1 MDNER
6 WQSFKEAACRLTMK
20 VSVLS
25 QHSSDA
31 LDGSC
36 SQGSAQRP
44 SMPPLVVLA
53 LALWGACAG
62 SYTLGFHCAREF
74 LVPFIAVA
82 CVVFALAVFALVRG
96 VPPTLVVLALGLA
109 IGCALG
115 FSATL
120 TYETK
125 AGQAIASPVQEWC
138 FTAAEDARQGDF
150 NATVRAVAIS
160 QSSGEEHT
168 VNVTLTKGESGIFY
182 GDSFSATCAL
192 SQPREASAERFYL
205 QGIDAVSS
213 PEAIERLDNL
223 RSVGG
228 VLANVRKSVIALFD
242 GQGDVGALCQAL
254 VCGYREQLRESDLYA
269 ACKTVGVAH
278 LVAVSGAH
286 LSITCGMIASVLQAV
301 RTPRRFSL
309 AIQLAVLSIYL
320 VLTGMPISAL
330 RAAAMAV
337 IGMTSFLARRRRAT
351 LSALGACI
359 VVIIAISP
367 QSSVSISFFL
377 SAMSTLG
384 IIALMPLISSWLSA
398 APIVRRIAEPLALTL
413 AAMVATT
420 PFSAALFSQLPLV
433 SPVANLVV
441 APLFTLAL
449 TVSLVSSV
457 ASLAAPVVAPLALP
471 FANGSAF
478 LLAQAITIFTE
489 IPFAC
494 VPVSLSV
501 SWGLAL
507 SIAGPLLLWL
517 LWPQL
522 TGATIF
528 AMGSAACAC
537 AIAFVVVVPLLRPSE
552 IVMLDVAQ
560 GDAFLLRS
568 KGSAILIDTGN
579 NDALLKEALA
589 RQGVFHLDAVVI
601 SHADDDHCGSLQALD
616 GVVAI
621 DNVLVAH
628 DAVTCE
634 CESCESLVKSASS
647 VVGATNVEPL
657 AVGDTIACGDFS
669 LKVIWPHGFSD
680 EGGNADSLCLLA
692 SLATSGG
699 TWTALFCGDAES
711 DQLKEMIDEG
721 ALGDIDIYK
730 VGHHG
735 SKAALT
741 ESVVET
747 IRPEISLVSVGKGN
761 RYGHPAA
768 QTLSLLDNVGSH
780 VFRTDEMGDVS
791 CEFSNDGI
799 RVTALG

>member
-1 MDNER
+1 
-6 WQSFKEAACRLTMK
+6 MK

-25 QHSSDA
+25 QHSSDT

-74 LVPFIAVA
+74 LVPVIAIA

-96 VPPTLVVLALGLA
+96 APPTLVVVAFGLT

-120 TYETK
+120 AYETK
-125 AGQAIASPVQEWC
+125 ADQAIASPVQEWC

-150 NATVRAVAIS
+150 NATVRAVARF

-168 VNVTLTKGESGIFY
+168 VNVTLPKGEDGIFY

-213 PEAIERLDNL
+213 PGPIERLDNSC
-223 RSVGG
+223 SVGG
-228 VLANVRKSVIALFD
+228 VLASVRKAAIALFD

-254 VCGYREQLRESDLYA
+254 VCGYREQLRETDLYA

-286 LSITCGMIASVLQAV
+286 LSITCGMIASVLQVV
-301 RTPRRFSL
+301 RTPRKFSL
-309 AIQLAVLSIYL
+309 VIQLAVLSIYL

-337 IGMTSFLARRRRAT
+337 VGMTSFLARRRRAT

-398 APIVRRIAEPLALTL
+398 VPIVRRIAEPLALTL

-471 FANGSAF
+471 FANGTAF
-478 LLAQAITIFTE
+478 LLAQAITIFAE

-507 SIAGPLLLWL
+507 SIAGPLLLWI

-522 TGATIF
+522 TGETIF

-552 IVMLDVAQ
+552 IVMFDVAQ
-560 GDAFLLRS
+560 GDAFLVRS

-579 NDALLKEALA
+579 HDALLKEALA

-621 DNVLVAH
+621 DSVLVAH
-628 DAVTCE
+628 DAVTCD
-634 CESCESLVKSASS
+634 CESCESLIKSASS
-647 VVGATNVEPL
+647 VVGSANIEPL
-657 AVGDTIACGDFS
+657 AVGNTIACGDFS

-747 IRPEISLVSVGKGN
+747 IHPEISLVSVGSGN

-768 QTLSLLDNVGSH
+768 KTLSLLDNVGSH

-791 CEFSNDGI
+791 CEFTNDGI

>member
-6 WQSFKEAACRLTMK
+6 WGCFKEAAHCLAMK
-20 VSVLS
+20 VSVLG

-36 SQGSAQRP
+36 SQGSVQRP
-44 SMPPLVVLA
+44 SMPPLVVLSF
-53 LALWGACAG
+53 ALWGACAG

-74 LVPFIAVA
+74 LVPFIVVA

-96 VPPTLVVLALGLA
+96 APPTLTVLVLGLV

-120 TYETK
+120 SYEAK
-125 AGQAIASPVQEWC
+125 ANQTIASPVQKWV
-138 FTAAEDARQGDF
+138 FTAEEDARQGDF
-150 NATVRAVAIS
+150 GATVRAVAHS
-160 QSSGEEHT
+160 VSSGEEHA
-168 VNVTLTKGESGIFY
+168 VSVTLPKGESGIFY

-223 RSVGG
+223 RSVGD

-254 VCGYREQLRESDLYA
+254 VCGYREQLRETDLYA

-286 LSITCGMIASVLQAV
+286 LSITCGMIASVLQVV
-301 RTPRRFSL
+301 RTPRKFSL
-309 AIQLAVLSIYL
+309 AIQLAVLSVYL

-337 IGMTSFLARRRRAT
+337 VGMTSFLARRRRAT

-398 APIVRRIAEPLALTL
+398 VPLVRRIAEPLALTL

-449 TVSLVSSV
+449 TVSLVGSV

-471 FANGSAF
+471 FANGAAF
-478 LLAQAITIFTE
+478 LLAQAITIFAE

-507 SIAGPLLLWL
+507 SIAGPLLLWI

-522 TGATIF
+522 TGETIF

-537 AIAFVVVVPLLRPSE
+537 AIIFVVIVPLFRPSE

-579 NDALLKEALA
+579 HDALLKEALA
-589 RQGVFHLDAVVI
+589 RQGIFHLDAVII

-621 DNVLVAH
+621 DSVLVAQ
-628 DAVTCE
+628 DAVTCD
-634 CESCESLVKSASS
+634 CESCEGLIKSASS
-647 VVGATNVEPL
+647 VVGSDNVMPL
-657 AVGDTIACGDFS
+657 VVGDTVTCGEFS
-669 LKVIWPHGFSD
+669 LKVIWPHKFND

-692 SLATSGG
+692 SLATGGG

-741 ESVVET
+741 ESVVNI
-747 IRPEISLVSVGKGN
+747 IRPEVSLVSVGEGN

-799 RVTALG
+799 RVTTLG

>member
-1 MDNER
+1 
-6 WQSFKEAACRLTMK
+6 MK
-20 VSVLS
+20 VSVLG
-25 QHSSDA
+25 QHSSDT
-31 LDGSC
+31 LDESC
-36 SQGSAQRP
+36 PQGSAKRP
-44 SMPPLVVLA
+44 SMSPLTILA

-62 SYTLGFHCAREF
+62 SYTLGFRCAREF
-74 LVPFIAVA
+74 LVPAIVVA
-82 CVVFALAVFALVRG
+82 CVFFALAIFAFMRGAPSTLAVLV
-96 VPPTLVVLALGLA
+96 LGLV

-120 TYETK
+120 SYEAK
-125 AGQAIASPVQEWC
+125 ANQAIASPVQKWV
-138 FTAAEDARQGDF
+138 FTAEEDARQGDF
-150 NATVRAVAIS
+150 GATVRAVAYS
-160 QSSGEEHT
+160 VSSGEEHA
-168 VNVTLTKGESGIFY
+168 VSVTLPKGESGIFY

-223 RSVGG
+223 RSVGD

-254 VCGYREQLRESDLYA
+254 VCGYREQLRETDLYA

-286 LSITCGMIASVLQAV
+286 LSITCGMIASVLHVV

-309 AIQLAVLSIYL
+309 TIQLAVLSIYL

-337 IGMTSFLARRRRAT
+337 VGMTSFLARRRRAT

-384 IIALMPLISSWLSA
+384 IIVLMPLISSWLSA
-398 APIVRRIAEPLALTL
+398 VPLVRRIAEPLALTL
-413 AAMVATT
+413 AAMVPTT

-441 APLFTLAL
+441 APLFTLSL
-449 TVSLVSSV
+449 TVSLVSTV
-457 ASLAAPVVAPLALP
+457 VSLAAPVVAPLALP
-471 FANGSAF
+471 FANGTAF
-478 LLAQAITIFTE
+478 LLAQAIRIFAE

-501 SWGLAL
+501 PWGLAL

-528 AMGSAACAC
+528 AMGSAVCAC
-537 AIAFVVVVPLLRPSE
+537 ALAFVVVVPLLSPSE

-579 NDALLKEALA
+579 HDALLKEALA

-621 DNVLVAH
+621 DSVLVAH
-628 DAVTCE
+628 DAVTCD
-634 CESCESLVKSASS
+634 CESCESLIKSASS
-647 VVGATNVEPL
+647 VVGSANIEPL
-657 AVGDTIACGDFS
+657 TVGDTIACGDFS

-711 DQLKEMIDEG
+711 EQLKEMIDEG
-721 ALGDIDIYK
+721 TLGDIDIYK

-747 IRPEISLVSVGKGN
+747 IHPEISLVSVGSGN

-768 QTLSLLDNVGSH
+768 KTLSLLDNVGSH

-791 CEFSNDGI
+791 CEFTNDGI

>member
-1 MDNER
+1 
-6 WQSFKEAACRLTMK
+6 MK
-20 VSVLS
+20 VSVLG

-44 SMPPLVVLA
+44 SMPPLVVLS

-96 VPPTLVVLALGLA
+96 TPPTLAVLALGLA

-120 TYETK
+120 SYETK
-125 AGQAIASPVQEWC
+125 ADQAIASSVQKWL
-138 FTAAEDARQGDF
+138 FTAEEDAKQGDF
-150 NATVRAVAIS
+150 GATVHAVAHS
-160 QSSGEEHT
+160 ESNGEEHA
-168 VNVTLTKGESGIFY
+168 VSVTLPKGESGIFY

-205 QGIDAVSS
+205 RGIDAVSS
-213 PEAIERLDNL
+213 PGPIERLDDSH
-223 RSVGG
+223 SVGG
-228 VLANVRKSVIALFD
+228 ILANVRKSAIALFD
-242 GQGDVGALCQAL
+242 GQEDAGSLCQAL

-286 LSITCGMIASVLQAV
+286 LSITCGMIASVLQVV

-337 IGMTSFLARRRRAT
+337 FGMTSFLARRRRAT

-398 APIVRRIAEPLALTL
+398 VPIVRRIAEPLALTL

-449 TVSLVSSV
+449 TVSLVGSV

-471 FANGSAF
+471 FANGAAF
-478 LLAQAITIFTE
+478 LLAQAITIFAE

-494 VPVSLSV
+494 VPISLSV

-507 SIAGPLLLWL
+507 SIAGPLLLWI
-517 LWPQL
+517 LWPQF
-522 TGATIF
+522 TGETIF

-537 AIAFVVVVPLLRPSE
+537 AIVFVVIVPLFRPSE

-560 GDAFLLRS
+560 GDAFLVRS
-568 KGSAILIDTGN
+568 KGSAVLIDTGN
-579 NDALLKEALA
+579 HDTLLKEALA
-589 RQGVFHLDAVVI
+589 RQGIFHLDAVLI
-601 SHADDDHCGSLQALD
+601 THADDDHCGSLQALD

-621 DNVLVAH
+621 DSVLVAR
-628 DAVTCE
+628 DAVTCD
-634 CESCESLVKSASS
+634 CESCERLIASASS
-647 VVGATNVEPL
+647 VVGNSNVEPL
-657 AVGDTIACGDFS
+657 AVGDTVTCGEFS
-669 LKVIWPHGFSD
+669 LNVIWPHKFND

-721 ALGDIDIYK
+721 TLGDIDIYK

-741 ESVVET
+741 ESVVDT
-747 IRPEISLVSVGKGN
+747 IRPEISLVSVGESN

>member
-1 MDNER
+1 
-6 WQSFKEAACRLTMK
+6 MK

-25 QHSSDA
+25 QHSSDT
-31 LDGSC
+31 LDVSC
-36 SQGSAQRP
+36 PQGSAKRP
-44 SMPPLVVLA
+44 SMSPLTILA

-62 SYTLGFHCAREF
+62 SYTLGFRCAREF
-74 LVPFIAVA
+74 LVPVIVVA
-82 CVVFALAVFALVRG
+82 CVFFALAIFAFMRSA
-96 VPPTLVVLALGLA
+96 PPTLVVLSLGLA

-115 FSATL
+115 FSASL

-150 NATVRAVAIS
+150 NATVRAVARS

-168 VNVTLTKGESGIFY
+168 VNVTLPKGESGIFY

-223 RSVGG
+223 RSVGN

-254 VCGYREQLRESDLYA
+254 VCGYREQLRETDLYA

-286 LSITCGMIASVLQAV
+286 LSITCGMIASVLQVV

-337 IGMTSFLARRRRAT
+337 VGMTSFLARRRRAT

-384 IIALMPLISSWLSA
+384 IIVLMPLISSWLSA
-398 APIVRRIAEPLALTL
+398 VPLVRRIAEPLALTL

-449 TVSLVSSV
+449 TVSLVSSI
-457 ASLAAPVVAPLALP
+457 ASLTAPVVAPLALSL
-471 FANGSAF
+471 ANGSSF
-478 LLAQAITIFTE
+478 LLAQAITGFAQ

-517 LWPQL
+517 LWPQH

-537 AIAFVVVVPLLRPSE
+537 AIAFVVVVPLLSPSE

-560 GDAFLLRS
+560 GDAFLVRS
-568 KGSAILIDTGN
+568 KGSAVLIDTGN
-579 NDALLKEALA
+579 HDTLLKEALA
-589 RQGVFHLDAVVI
+589 RQGTFHLDAVLI
-601 SHADDDHCGSLQALD
+601 THADDDHCGSLQALD

-621 DNVLVAH
+621 DSVLVAH
-628 DAVTCE
+628 DAVTCD
-634 CESCESLVKSASS
+634 CESCESLIKSASS
-647 VVGATNVEPL
+647 VVGSANIEPL
-657 AVGDTIACGDFS
+657 TVGDTIACGDFS

-711 DQLKEMIDEG
+711 EQLKEMIDEG
-721 ALGDIDIYK
+721 TLGDIDIYK

-747 IRPEISLVSVGKGN
+747 IHPEISLVSVGSGN

-768 QTLSLLDNVGSH
+768 KTLSLLDNVGSH

-791 CEFSNDGI
+791 CEFTNDGI
-799 RVTALG
+799 RVIALG

>member
-1 MDNER
+1 
-6 WQSFKEAACRLTMK
+6 MK
-20 VSVLS
+20 VSVLG

-36 SQGSAQRP
+36 SQGSVQRP
-44 SMPPLVVLA
+44 SMPPLVVLSF
-53 LALWGACAG
+53 ALWGACAG
-62 SYTLGFHCAREF
+62 IYTLGFHCAREF
-74 LVPFIAVA
+74 LVPFIVVA

-96 VPPTLVVLALGLA
+96 APPTLTVLALGLA

-120 TYETK
+120 SYETK
-125 AGQAIASPVQEWC
+125 ADQAIASSVQKWL
-138 FTAAEDARQGDF
+138 FTAEEDAKQGDF
-150 NATVRAVAIS
+150 GATVRAVAHS
-160 QSSGEEHT
+160 ESSGEEHA
-168 VNVTLTKGESGIFY
+168 VSVTLPKGESGIFY

-213 PEAIERLDNL
+213 PGPIERLDNSC
-223 RSVGG
+223 SVGG
-228 VLANVRKSVIALFD
+228 VPASVRKSAIALFD

-254 VCGYREQLRESDLYA
+254 VCGYREQLRETDMYA

-286 LSITCGMIASVLQAV
+286 LSITCGMIASVLQVV

-337 IGMTSFLARRRRAT
+337 VGMTSFFARRRRAT

-359 VVIIAISP
+359 VVIVAISP

-398 APIVRRIAEPLALTL
+398 VPIVRRIAEPLALTL
-413 AAMVATT
+413 ASMVATT

-433 SPVANLVV
+433 SPVANLAV

-449 TVSLVSSV
+449 TVSLVGSV

-471 FANGSAF
+471 FANGAAF
-478 LLAQAITIFTE
+478 LLAQAITIFAE

-494 VPVSLSV
+494 VPISLSV

-507 SIAGPLLLWL
+507 SIAGPLLLWI

-522 TGATIF
+522 TGETIF

-537 AIAFVVVVPLLRPSE
+537 AIVFVVIVPLFRPSE

-560 GDAFLLRS
+560 GDAFLVRS
-568 KGSAILIDTGN
+568 KGSAVLIDTGN
-579 NDALLKEALA
+579 HDTLLKESLA
-589 RQGVFHLDAVVI
+589 RQGIFHLDAVLI
-601 SHADDDHCGSLQALD
+601 THADDDHCGSLQALD

-621 DNVLVAH
+621 DSVLVAR
-628 DAVTCE
+628 DAVTCD
-634 CESCESLVKSASS
+634 CESCERLIASASS
-647 VVGATNVEPL
+647 VVGNSNVEPL
-657 AVGDTIACGDFS
+657 AVGDTVTCGEFS
-669 LKVIWPHGFSD
+669 LNVIWPHKFND

-721 ALGDIDIYK
+721 TLGDIDIYK

-741 ESVVET
+741 ESIVEA
-747 IRPEISLVSVGKGN
+747 IRPEISLVSVGSGN

-768 QTLSLLDNVGSH
+768 KTLSLLENVGSH

>member
-1 MDNER
+1 
-6 WQSFKEAACRLTMK
+6 MK
-20 VSVLS
+20 VSVLG
-25 QHSSDA
+25 QHSSDT
-31 LDGSC
+31 LDESC
-36 SQGSAQRP
+36 PQGSAKRP
-44 SMPPLVVLA
+44 SMSPLTILA

-62 SYTLGFHCAREF
+62 SYTLGFRCAREF
-74 LVPFIAVA
+74 LVPVIVVA
-82 CVVFALAVFALVRG
+82 CVFFALAIFAFMRGAPSALAVLV
-96 VPPTLVVLALGLA
+96 LGLF

-120 TYETK
+120 SYEAK
-125 AGQAIASPVQEWC
+125 ANQAIASPVQKWV
-138 FTAAEDARQGDF
+138 FTAEEDARQGDF
-150 NATVRAVAIS
+150 GATVRAVAYS
-160 QSSGEEHT
+160 VSSGEEHA
-168 VNVTLTKGESGIFY
+168 VSVTLPKGESGIFY

-192 SQPREASAERFYL
+192 SQPRETSAERFYL

-223 RSVGG
+223 RSVGD
-228 VLANVRKSVIALFD
+228 VLANVRKSAIALFD
-242 GQGDVGALCQAL
+242 GREDAGALCQAL
-254 VCGYREQLRESDLYA
+254 VCGYREQLRDGGLYA
-269 ACKTVGVAH
+269 ECKTVGVAH

-286 LSITCGMIASVLQAV
+286 LSITCGMIASALQIV
-301 RTPRRFSL
+301 RTPRRLSL

-337 IGMTSFLARRRRAT
+337 VGMSSFLARRRRAT

-398 APIVRRIAEPLALTL
+398 VPFVRRIAEPLALTL

-449 TVSLVSSV
+449 SVSLVASI
-457 ASLAAPVVAPLALP
+457 ASLAAPVVAPLALSL
-471 FANGSAF
+471 ASGSSF
-478 LLAQAITIFTE
+478 LLAQAITVFAQ

-501 SWGLAL
+501 PWGLAL

-522 TGATIF
+522 TGETIF

-537 AIAFVVVVPLLRPSE
+537 AIVFVVIVPLFRPSE

-560 GDAFLLRS
+560 GDAFLVRS
-568 KGSAILIDTGN
+568 KGSAVLVDTGN
-579 NDALLKEALA
+579 HDTLLKEALG
-589 RQGVFHLDAVVI
+589 RQGIFHLDAVII
-601 SHADDDHCGSLQALD
+601 SHADDDHCGSLQVLD

-621 DNVLVAH
+621 DSVLVAK
-628 DAVTCE
+628 DAVTCD
-634 CESCESLVKSASS
+634 CESCEGLIKSASS
-647 VVGATNVEPL
+647 VVGSDNVMPL
-657 AVGDTIACGDFS
+657 VVGDTVTCGEFS
-669 LKVIWPHGFSD
+669 LKVIWPHKFND

-721 ALGDIDIYK
+721 TLGDIDIYK

-741 ESVVET
+741 ESVVDT
-747 IRPEISLVSVGKGN
+747 IRPEISLVSVGEGN

>member
-1 MDNER
+1 
-6 WQSFKEAACRLTMK
+6 MK
-20 VSVLS
+20 VSVLG
-25 QHSSDA
+25 QHSSDT
-31 LDGSC
+31 LDESC
-36 SQGSAQRP
+36 PQGSAKRP
-44 SMPPLVVLA
+44 SMSPLTILA

-62 SYTLGFHCAREF
+62 SYTLGFQCAREF
-74 LVPFIAVA
+74 LVPAIVVA
-82 CVVFALAVFALVRG
+82 CVFFALAIFAFMRGAPSTLAVLV
-96 VPPTLVVLALGLA
+96 LGLV

-120 TYETK
+120 SYEAK
-125 AGQAIASPVQEWC
+125 ANQAIASPVQKWV
-138 FTAAEDARQGDF
+138 FTAEEDARQGDF
-150 NATVRAVAIS
+150 GATVRAVAYS
-160 QSSGEEHT
+160 VSSGEEHA
-168 VNVTLTKGESGIFY
+168 VSVTLPKGESGIFY

-223 RSVGG
+223 RSVGD

-242 GQGDVGALCQAL
+242 GRGDVGALCQAL
-254 VCGYREQLRESDLYA
+254 VCGYREQLRETDLYA

-286 LSITCGMIASVLQAV
+286 LSITCGMIASVLHVV

-337 IGMTSFLARRRRAT
+337 VGMTSFLARRRRAT

-384 IIALMPLISSWLSA
+384 IIVLMPLISSWLSA
-398 APIVRRIAEPLALTL
+398 VPLVRRIAEPLALTL
-413 AAMVATT
+413 AAMVPTT

-441 APLFTLAL
+441 APLFTLSL
-449 TVSLVSSV
+449 TVSLVSTV
-457 ASLAAPVVAPLALP
+457 VSLAAPVVAPLALP
-471 FANGSAF
+471 FANGTAF
-478 LLAQAITIFTE
+478 LLAQAITIFAE

-501 SWGLAL
+501 SWGLAF
-507 SIAGPLLLWL
+507 SIAGPLLLWI
-517 LWPQL
+517 LWPQF
-522 TGATIF
+522 TGETIF

-579 NDALLKEALA
+579 HDVLLKEALA

-621 DNVLVAH
+621 DSVLVAR
-628 DAVTCE
+628 DAVTCQ

-647 VVGATNVEPL
+647 VVGSTNVEPL
-657 AVGDTIACGDFS
+657 AVGDMIACGDFS

-692 SLATSGG
+692 SLATNGG
-699 TWTALFCGDAES
+699 TWTALFCGDAEC

>member
-1 MDNER
+1 
-6 WQSFKEAACRLTMK
+6 MK
-20 VSVLS
+20 VSVLG
-25 QHSSDA
+25 QHSSDT
-31 LDGSC
+31 LDESC
-36 SQGSAQRP
+36 PQGSAKRP
-44 SMPPLVVLA
+44 SMSPLTILA

-62 SYTLGFHCAREF
+62 SYTLGFRCAREF
-74 LVPFIAVA
+74 LVPAIVVA
-82 CVVFALAVFALVRG
+82 CVFFALAIFAFMRGAPSTLAVLV
-96 VPPTLVVLALGLA
+96 LGLV

-120 TYETK
+120 SYEAK
-125 AGQAIASPVQEWC
+125 ANQAIASPVQKWV
-138 FTAAEDARQGDF
+138 FTAEEDARQGDF
-150 NATVRAVAIS
+150 GATVRAVAYS
-160 QSSGEEHT
+160 VSSGEEHA
-168 VNVTLTKGESGIFY
+168 VSVTLPKGESGIFY

-223 RSVGG
+223 RSVGD

-254 VCGYREQLRESDLYA
+254 VCGYREQLRETDLYA

-286 LSITCGMIASVLQAV
+286 LSITCGMIASVLHVV

-309 AIQLAVLSIYL
+309 TIQLAVLSIYL

-337 IGMTSFLARRRRAT
+337 VGMTSFLARRRRAT

-384 IIALMPLISSWLSA
+384 IIVLMPLISSWLSA
-398 APIVRRIAEPLALTL
+398 VPLVRRIAEPLALTL
-413 AAMVATT
+413 AAMVPTT

-441 APLFTLAL
+441 APLFTLSL
-449 TVSLVSSV
+449 TVSLVSTV
-457 ASLAAPVVAPLALP
+457 VSLAAPVVAPLALP
-471 FANGSAF
+471 FANGTAF
-478 LLAQAITIFTE
+478 LLAQAITIFAE

-501 SWGLAL
+501 SWGLAF
-507 SIAGPLLLWL
+507 SIAGPLLLWI

-528 AMGSAACAC
+528 AMGSAVCAC
-537 AIAFVVVVPLLRPSE
+537 ALAFVVVVPLLSPSE

-579 NDALLKEALA
+579 HDALLKEALA

-621 DNVLVAH
+621 DSVLVAH
-628 DAVTCE
+628 DAVTCD
-634 CESCESLVKSASS
+634 CESCESLIKSASS
-647 VVGATNVEPL
+647 VVGSANVKPL
-657 AVGDTIACGDFS
+657 AVGDTVTCGEFS
-669 LKVIWPHGFSD
+669 LKVIWPHKFND

-711 DQLKEMIDEG
+711 EQLKEMIDEG
-721 ALGDIDIYK
+721 TLGDIDIYK

-741 ESVVET
+741 ESVVDA
-747 IRPEISLVSVGKGN
+747 IRPEISLVSVGESN

>member
-1 MDNER
+1 M
-6 WQSFKEAACRLTMK
+6 SPLTI
-20 VSVLS
+20 
-25 QHSSDA
+25 
-31 LDGSC
+31 
-36 SQGSAQRP
+36 
-44 SMPPLVVLA
+44 LA

-62 SYTLGFHCAREF
+62 SYTLGFRCAREF
-74 LVPFIAVA
+74 LVPVIVVA
-82 CVVFALAVFALVRG
+82 CVFFALAMFAFMRGALSTLAVLV
-96 VPPTLVVLALGLA
+96 LGFV

-120 TYETK
+120 SYETK

-150 NATVRAVAIS
+150 NATVRAVARS

-168 VNVTLTKGESGIFY
+168 VNVTLPKGEGGIFY

-192 SQPREASAERFYL
+192 SQPREASVERFYL

-223 RSVGG
+223 RSVGD

-286 LSITCGMIASVLQAV
+286 LSITCGMIASVLQVV

-337 IGMTSFLARRRRAT
+337 VGMTSFLARRRRAT

-384 IIALMPLISSWLSA
+384 IIALMPLISSWLSGV
-398 APIVRRIAEPLALTL
+398 PIVRRIAEPLALTL

-449 TVSLVSSV
+449 TVSLMGSV
-457 ASLAAPVVAPLALP
+457 ASLAAPVVAPLALS
-471 FANGSAF
+471 FAKGAAF
-478 LLAQAITIFTE
+478 LLAQAITVFAQV
-489 IPFAC
+489 PFAC
-494 VPVSLSV
+494 VPVSLSAP
-501 SWGLAL
+501 WGLAL

-560 GDAFLLRS
+560 GDAFLVRS

-579 NDALLKEALA
+579 HDTLLKEALA
-589 RQGVFHLDAVVI
+589 RQGIFHLDAVLI
-601 SHADDDHCGSLQALD
+601 THADDDHCGSLQALD

-621 DNVLVAH
+621 DSVLVAR
-628 DAVTCE
+628 DAVTCD
-634 CESCESLVKSASS
+634 CESCESLIKSASS
-647 VVGATNVEPL
+647 VVGVSNVGPL
-657 AVGDTIACGDFS
+657 AVGDAIACGDFS

-692 SLATSGG
+692 SLATSGS

-711 DQLKEMIDEG
+711 DQLTEMIDEG

-741 ESVVET
+741 ESVVEA
-747 IRPEISLVSVGKGN
+747 IRPEISLISVGKGN

>member
-1 MDNER
+1 
-6 WQSFKEAACRLTMK
+6 MK
-20 VSVLS
+20 VSVLG
-25 QHSSDA
+25 QHSRDT
-31 LDGSC
+31 LDESC
-36 SQGSAQRP
+36 PQGSAKRP
-44 SMPPLVVLA
+44 SMSPLTILA

-62 SYTLGFHCAREF
+62 SYTLGFRCAREF
-74 LVPFIAVA
+74 LVPVIVVA
-82 CVVFALAVFALVRG
+82 CVFFALAIFAFMRGAPSTLAVLV
-96 VPPTLVVLALGLA
+96 LGLV

-120 TYETK
+120 SYEAK
-125 AGQAIASPVQEWC
+125 ANQAIASPVQKWV
-138 FTAAEDARQGDF
+138 FTAEEDARQGDF
-150 NATVRAVAIS
+150 GATVRAVAYS
-160 QSSGEEHT
+160 VSSGEEHA
-168 VNVTLTKGESGIFY
+168 VSVTLPKGESGIFY

-223 RSVGG
+223 RSVGD

-254 VCGYREQLRESDLYA
+254 VCGYREQLRKSDLYA

-286 LSITCGMIASVLQAV
+286 LSITCGMIASVLQVV

-330 RAAAMAV
+330 RAASMAV
-337 IGMTSFLARRRRAT
+337 VGMTSFLARRRRAA

-398 APIVRRIAEPLALTL
+398 VPIVRRIAEPLALTL

-441 APLFTLAL
+441 APLFMLAL

-471 FANGSAF
+471 FANGTAF
-478 LLAQAITIFTE
+478 LLAQAITIFAE

-501 SWGLAL
+501 PWGLAL
-507 SIAGPLLLWL
+507 SIAGPFLLWI

-522 TGATIF
+522 TGETIF

-560 GDAFLLRS
+560 GDAFLVRS
-568 KGSAILIDTGN
+568 KGSAVLIDTGN
-579 NDALLKEALA
+579 HDTLLKEALA
-589 RQGVFHLDAVVI
+589 RQGTFHLDAVLI
-601 SHADDDHCGSLQALD
+601 THADDDHCGSLQALD

-621 DNVLVAH
+621 DSVLVAH

-634 CESCESLVKSASS
+634 CESCESLIKSASS
-647 VVGATNVEPL
+647 VVGSANIEPL

-699 TWTALFCGDAES
+699 TWMALFCGDAES

-721 ALGDIDIYK
+721 TLGDIDIYK

-741 ESVVET
+741 ESIVET

-791 CEFSNDGI
+791 CEFTNDGI

>member
-1 MDNER
+1 
-6 WQSFKEAACRLTMK
+6 MK
-20 VSVLS
+20 VSVLG
-25 QHSSDA
+25 QHSSDT
-31 LDGSC
+31 LDESC
-36 SQGSAQRP
+36 PQGSAKRP
-44 SMPPLVVLA
+44 SMSPLTILA

-62 SYTLGFHCAREF
+62 SYTLGFRCAREF
-74 LVPFIAVA
+74 LVPVIVVA
-82 CVVFALAVFALVRG
+82 CVFFALAIFAFMRG
-96 VPPTLVVLALGLA
+96 APPTLAVLALGLA

-120 TYETK
+120 SYGTK
-125 AGQAIASPVQEWC
+125 ADQAIASSVQKWL
-138 FTAAEDARQGDF
+138 FTAEEDAKQGDF
-150 NATVRAVAIS
+150 GTTVRAVAYS
-160 QSSGEEHT
+160 ESSGEEHA
-168 VNVTLTKGESGIFY
+168 VSVTLPKGESGIFY

-213 PEAIERLDNL
+213 PGPIERLDNSC
-223 RSVGG
+223 SVGG
-228 VLANVRKSVIALFD
+228 VLASVRESAIALFD

-254 VCGYREQLRESDLYA
+254 VCGYREQLRETNLYA

-286 LSITCGMIASVLQAV
+286 LSITCGMIASVLQVV
-301 RTPRRFSL
+301 RTPRKFSL
-309 AIQLAVLSIYL
+309 AIQLAVLSVYL

-337 IGMTSFLARRRRAT
+337 VGMTSFLARRRRAT

-398 APIVRRIAEPLALTL
+398 VPLVRRIAEPLALTL

-449 TVSLVSSV
+449 TVSLVGSV
-457 ASLAAPVVAPLALP
+457 AFLAAPVVAPLALP
-471 FANGSAF
+471 FANGAAF
-478 LLAQAITIFTE
+478 LLAQAITIFAE

-501 SWGLAL
+501 SWGLAF
-507 SIAGPLLLWL
+507 SIAGPLLLWI

-522 TGATIF
+522 TGETIF

-537 AIAFVVVVPLLRPSE
+537 AIIFVVIVPLFRPSE

-579 NDALLKEALA
+579 HDALLKEALA
-589 RQGVFHLDAVVI
+589 RQGIFHLDAVII

-621 DNVLVAH
+621 DSVLVAQ
-628 DAVTCE
+628 DAVTCD
-634 CESCESLVKSASS
+634 CESCEGLIKSASS
-647 VVGATNVEPL
+647 VVGSDNVMPL
-657 AVGDTIACGDFS
+657 VVGDTVTCGEFS
-669 LKVIWPHGFSD
+669 LKVIWPHKFND

-692 SLATSGG
+692 SLATGGG

-741 ESVVET
+741 ESVVNI
-747 IRPEISLVSVGKGN
+747 IRPEVSLVSVGEGN

-799 RVTALG
+799 RVTTLG

>member
-1 MDNER
+1 
-6 WQSFKEAACRLTMK
+6 MK

-62 SYTLGFHCAREF
+62 SYTLGFGCAREF
-74 LVPFIAVA
+74 LVPFIAVV

-96 VPPTLVVLALGLA
+96 APPTLVVLAFGLA

-125 AGQAIASPVQEWC
+125 ADQAIASPVQEWC

-150 NATVRAVAIS
+150 NATVRAMARS
-160 QSSGEEHT
+160 QSSGEEYT
-168 VNVTLTKGESGIFY
+168 VSVTLPKGEGDIFY

-192 SQPREASAERFYL
+192 SQPKEASAERFYL
-205 QGIDAVSS
+205 QGIDAASL
-213 PEAIERLDNL
+213 PETIKRLDNP
-223 RSVGG
+223 RSAGG
-228 VLANVRKSVIALFD
+228 VLANVRKSAIALFD
-242 GQGDVGALCQAL
+242 GREDAGALCQAL

-286 LSITCGMIASVLQAV
+286 LSITCGMIASVLQVV
-301 RTPRRFSL
+301 RTPRRFSF

-337 IGMTSFLARRRRAT
+337 VGMTSFLARRRRAT

-398 APIVRRIAEPLALTL
+398 VPIVRRIAEPLALTL

-449 TVSLVSSV
+449 SVSLVASI
-457 ASLAAPVVAPLALP
+457 ASLVAPVVAPLALSL
-471 FANGSAF
+471 ANGSSF
-478 LLAQAITIFTE
+478 LLAQAITVLAQ

-507 SIAGPLLLWL
+507 SIAGPFLLWI

-522 TGATIF
+522 TGATLF
-528 AMGSAACAC
+528 AMGSVAYAC
-537 AIAFVVVVPLLRPSE
+537 AIALVVVVPLLRPSE

-560 GDAFLLRS
+560 GDAFLVRS

-579 NDALLKEALA
+579 HDALLKEALA
-589 RQGVFHLDAVVI
+589 KQGIFHLDAVII

-621 DNVLVAH
+621 DSMLVAQ
-628 DAVTCE
+628 DAVTCD
-634 CESCESLVKSASS
+634 CESCEGLIASASS
-647 VVGATNVEPL
+647 VVGSDNVMPL
-657 AVGDTIACGDFS
+657 VVGDTVACGDFS

-680 EGGNADSLCLLA
+680 DGGNADSLCLLA

-741 ESVVET
+741 ESVVKT
-747 IRPEISLVSVGKGN
+747 IHPEISLVSVGSGN

>member
-1 MDNER
+1 
-6 WQSFKEAACRLTMK
+6 MK
-20 VSVLS
+20 VSVLG
-25 QHSSDA
+25 QHSSDT
-31 LDGSC
+31 LDESC
-36 SQGSAQRP
+36 PQGSAKRP
-44 SMPPLVVLA
+44 SMSPLTILA

-62 SYTLGFHCAREF
+62 SYTLGFRCAREF
-74 LVPFIAVA
+74 LVPVIVVA
-82 CVVFALAVFALVRG
+82 CVFFALAIFAVMRG
-96 VPPTLVVLALGLA
+96 APSTLAVLALGLA

-168 VNVTLTKGESGIFY
+168 VNVTLPKGEGGIFY

-192 SQPREASAERFYL
+192 SQSREASAERFYL
-205 QGIDAVSS
+205 QGVDAVSS
-213 PEAIERLDNL
+213 PGTIKRLDDSH
-223 RSVGG
+223 SVGG
-228 VLANVRKSVIALFD
+228 ILANVRKSAIALFD
-242 GQGDVGALCQAL
+242 GQEDAGSLCQAL
-254 VCGYREQLRESDLYA
+254 VCGYREQLRDGDLYA

-286 LSITCGMIASVLQAV
+286 LSITCGMIASVLQVV

-330 RAAAMAV
+330 RAASMAV
-337 IGMTSFLARRRRAT
+337 VGMTSFLARRRRAA

-398 APIVRRIAEPLALTL
+398 VPIVRRIAEPLALTL

-441 APLFTLAL
+441 APLFMLAL

-471 FANGSAF
+471 FANGTAF
-478 LLAQAITIFTE
+478 LLAQAITIFAE

-501 SWGLAL
+501 PWGLAL
-507 SIAGPLLLWL
+507 SIAGPFLLWI

-522 TGATIF
+522 TGETIF

-537 AIAFVVVVPLLRPSE
+537 AIAFVVIVPFFRPSE

-560 GDAFLLRS
+560 GDAFLVRS
-568 KGSAILIDTGN
+568 KGSAVLIDTGN
-579 NDALLKEALA
+579 HDTLLKEALA
-589 RQGVFHLDAVVI
+589 KQGIFHLDAVII

-621 DNVLVAH
+621 DSVLVAQ
-628 DAVTCE
+628 DAVTCD
-634 CESCESLVKSASS
+634 CESCEGLIKSASS
-647 VVGATNVEPL
+647 VVGSDNVMPL
-657 AVGDTIACGDFS
+657 VVGDTVTCGEFS

-721 ALGDIDIYK
+721 TLGDIDIYK

-741 ESVVET
+741 ESIVEA

>member
-1 MDNER
+1 MR
-6 WQSFKEAACRLTMK
+6 GA
-20 VSVLS
+20 
-25 QHSSDA
+25 
-31 LDGSC
+31 
-36 SQGSAQRP
+36 P
-44 SMPPLVVLA
+44 S
-53 LALWGACAG
+53 
-62 SYTLGFHCAREF
+62 T
-74 LVPFIAVA
+74 
-82 CVVFALAVFALVRG
+82 LAVLV
-96 VPPTLVVLALGLA
+96 LGLA

-120 TYETK
+120 FYEAK
-125 AGQAIASPVQEWC
+125 ANQAIASPVQKWVFIAE
-138 FTAAEDARQGDF
+138 EDARQGDF
-150 NATVRAVAIS
+150 GATVHVVAHS
-160 QSSGEEHT
+160 ESNGEEYA
-168 VNVTLTKGESGIFY
+168 VSVTLPKGESDIFY

-192 SQPREASAERFYL
+192 SQPKEASAERFYL
-205 QGIDAVSS
+205 QGTDALSS
-213 PEAIERLDNL
+213 PGAIERLDNS

-228 VLANVRKSVIALFD
+228 VLANVRISAIALFD

-254 VCGYREQLRESDLYA
+254 VCGYREQLRDSDLYA

-286 LSITCGMIASVLQAV
+286 LSITCGMIASVLQVV
-301 RTPRRFSL
+301 RTPRRLSL

-320 VLTGMPISAL
+320 LLTGMPISAL
-330 RAAAMAV
+330 RAAAMSV
-337 IGMTSFLARRRRAT
+337 VGMMSFLARRRRAT

-359 VVIIAISP
+359 VVIITISP

-384 IIALMPLISSWLSA
+384 IIVLMPLISSWLSA
-398 APIVRRIAEPLALTL
+398 VPIVRRIAEPLALTL
-413 AAMVATT
+413 AAMATT

-449 TVSLVSSV
+449 TVSLVASV
-457 ASLAAPVVAPLALP
+457 ASLAAPVVAPFALP
-471 FANGSAF
+471 FANGAAF
-478 LLAQAITIFTE
+478 LLVQTITIFAE

-522 TGATIF
+522 TGAMIF
-528 AMGSAACAC
+528 AIGSAACAC
-537 AIAFVVVVPLLRPSE
+537 AIALVVVVPLFRPSE

-560 GDAFLLRS
+560 GDAFLVRS
-568 KGSAILIDTGN
+568 KGSAVLIDTGN
-579 NDALLKEALA
+579 HDTLLKEALA
-589 RQGVFHLDAVVI
+589 RQGIFHLNAVLI
-601 SHADDDHCGSLQALD
+601 THADDDHCGSLQALD

-621 DNVLVAH
+621 DSVLVAR
-628 DAVTCE
+628 DALTCD
-634 CESCESLVKSASS
+634 CESCENLIESASS
-647 VVGATNVEPL
+647 VVGFANVEAL

-692 SLATSGG
+692 SLATSEGM
-699 TWTALFCGDAES
+699 WTTLFCGDAES
-711 DQLKEMIDEG
+711 DQLKEIIDEG
-721 ALGDIDIYK
+721 ELGDIDIYK

-741 ESVVET
+741 ESVVEV
-747 IRPEISLVSVGKGN
+747 IRPEISLVSVGEGN

>member
-1 MDNER
+1 
-6 WQSFKEAACRLTMK
+6 MK

-82 CVVFALAVFALVRG
+82 CVVFALAVFALMRG
-96 VPPTLVVLALGLA
+96 APPTFVVVALGLA

-125 AGQAIASPVQEWC
+125 ADQAIASPVQEWC
-138 FTAAEDARQGDF
+138 FTAAEDVRQGDF
-150 NATVRAVAIS
+150 NITVRAVARS

-168 VNVTLTKGESGIFY
+168 VNVTLPKGEGGIFY

-205 QGIDAVSS
+205 QGVDAVSS
-213 PEAIERLDNL
+213 PEAIERLDNS
-223 RSVGG
+223 RSVGD
-228 VLANVRKSVIALFD
+228 VFANVRKSVIALFD

-286 LSITCGMIASVLQAV
+286 LSITCGMIASVLQVV

-337 IGMTSFLARRRRAT
+337 VGMTSFLARRRRAT

-398 APIVRRIAEPLALTL
+398 IPIVRRIAEPLALTL

-471 FANGSAF
+471 FANGTAF
-478 LLAQAITIFTE
+478 LLAQAITIFAE

-507 SIAGPLLLWL
+507 SIAGLLLLWI

-522 TGATIF
+522 TGETIF

-537 AIAFVVVVPLLRPSE
+537 AIALVVIVPFFRPSE

-560 GDAFLLRS
+560 GDAFLVRS
-568 KGSAILIDTGN
+568 KGSAVLIDTGN
-579 NDALLKEALA
+579 HDTLLKEALA
-589 RQGVFHLDAVVI
+589 RQGTFHLNAVLI
-601 SHADDDHCGSLQALD
+601 THADDDHCGSLQALD

-621 DNVLVAH
+621 DSVLVAH
-628 DAVTCE
+628 DAVTCD
-634 CESCESLVKSASS
+634 CKSCESLIKSASS
-647 VVGATNVEPL
+647 VVGSANIEPL

-669 LKVIWPHGFSD
+669 LNVIWPHGFSD

-741 ESVVET
+741 ESIVET
-747 IRPEISLVSVGKGN
+747 IRPEISLVSAGKGN

>member
-1 MDNER
+1 
-6 WQSFKEAACRLTMK
+6 MK
-20 VSVLS
+20 VSFFG
-25 QHSSDA
+25 QHSSDT
-31 LDGSC
+31 LDESC
-36 SQGSAQRP
+36 PQGSAKRP
-44 SMPPLVVLA
+44 SMSPLTILA

-62 SYTLGFHCAREF
+62 SYTLGFRCAREF
-74 LVPFIAVA
+74 LVPVIVVA
-82 CVVFALAVFALVRG
+82 CVFFALAIFAFMRG
-96 VPPTLVVLALGLA
+96 VPSTLAVLVLGLV

-120 TYETK
+120 SYEAK
-125 AGQAIASPVQEWC
+125 ANQAIASPVQKWV
-138 FTAAEDARQGDF
+138 FTAEEDARQGDF
-150 NATVRAVAIS
+150 GATVRAVAYS
-160 QSSGEEHT
+160 VSSGEEHA
-168 VNVTLTKGESGIFY
+168 VSVTLPKGESGIFY

-192 SQPREASAERFYL
+192 SQPRETSAERFYL

-223 RSVGG
+223 RSVGD

-286 LSITCGMIASVLQAV
+286 LSITCGMIASVLQVV

-337 IGMTSFLARRRRAT
+337 VGMTSFLARRRRAT

-398 APIVRRIAEPLALTL
+398 VPIVRRIAEPLALTL

-420 PFSAALFSQLPLV
+420 PFSAAFFSQLPLV

-471 FANGSAF
+471 FAKGTAF
-478 LLAQAITIFTE
+478 LLAQTITIFAE

-507 SIAGPLLLWL
+507 SIAGPLLLWI

-522 TGATIF
+522 TGETIF

-537 AIAFVVVVPLLRPSE
+537 AIALVVIVPFFRPSE
-552 IVMLDVAQ
+552 VVMLDVAQ
-560 GDAFLLRS
+560 GDAFLVRS
-568 KGSAILIDTGN
+568 KGSAVLIDTGN
-579 NDALLKEALA
+579 HDTLLKEALA
-589 RQGVFHLDAVVI
+589 KQGIFHLDAVII

-621 DNVLVAH
+621 DSVLVAQ
-628 DAVTCE
+628 DAVSCD
-634 CESCESLVKSASS
+634 CESCEGLIKSASS
-647 VVGATNVEPL
+647 VVGSDNVMPL
-657 AVGDTIACGDFS
+657 VVGDTVTCGEFS
-669 LKVIWPHGFSD
+669 LKVIWPHKFND

-692 SLATSGG
+692 SLATGGG

-741 ESVVET
+741 ESVVNI
-747 IRPEISLVSVGKGN
+747 IRPEVSLVSVGEGN

>member
-1 MDNER
+1 
-6 WQSFKEAACRLTMK
+6 
-20 VSVLS
+20 
-25 QHSSDA
+25 
-31 LDGSC
+31 
-36 SQGSAQRP
+36 
-44 SMPPLVVLA
+44 MPPLTNLA

-74 LVPFIAVA
+74 LVPLIAAA
-82 CVVFALAVFALVRG
+82 CVVFALAVFALMRG
-96 VPPTLVVLALGLA
+96 APPTLVVLAFGLA
-109 IGCALG
+109 IGFALG

-120 TYETK
+120 AYETK
-125 AGQAIASPVQEWC
+125 SDQAIVSPVQEWC

-150 NATVRAVAIS
+150 NATVRAVARS

-168 VNVTLTKGESGIFY
+168 VNVTLPKGESGIFY

-213 PEAIERLDNL
+213 PGTIKRLDDS

-228 VLANVRKSVIALFD
+228 ILANVRKSAIALFD
-242 GQGDVGALCQAL
+242 GQEDAGALCQAL
-254 VCGYREQLRESDLYA
+254 VCGFREQLRESDLYA

-286 LSITCGMIASVLQAV
+286 LSITCGMIASVLQV
-301 RTPRRFSL
+301 IRTPRRFSL

-337 IGMTSFLARRRRAT
+337 VGMTSFLARRRRAT

-398 APIVRRIAEPLALTL
+398 VPIVRRIAEPLALTL
-413 AAMVATT
+413 AAMVGTT

-449 TVSLVSSV
+449 TVSLVGSV
-457 ASLAAPVVAPLALP
+457 VSLAAPVVVPLALP
-471 FANGSAF
+471 FANGAAF
-478 LLAQAITIFTE
+478 LLAQAITIFAE

-522 TGATIF
+522 TGSTIF

-579 NDALLKEALA
+579 HDALLKEALA

-621 DNVLVAH
+621 DSVLVAH
-628 DAVTCE
+628 DAVTCD
-634 CESCESLVKSASS
+634 CESCESLIKSASS
-647 VVGATNVEPL
+647 VVGSANIEPL

-692 SLATSGG
+692 SLATSGS

-711 DQLKEMIDEG
+711 EQLKEMIDEG
-721 ALGDIDIYK
+721 TLGDIDIYK

-741 ESVVET
+741 ESVVDT
-747 IRPEISLVSVGKGN
+747 IRPEISLVSVGEGN

-780 VFRTDEMGDVS
+780 IFRTDDMGDVS

>member
-1 MDNER
+1 
-6 WQSFKEAACRLTMK
+6 
-20 VSVLS
+20 
-25 QHSSDA
+25 
-31 LDGSC
+31 
-36 SQGSAQRP
+36 
-44 SMPPLVVLA
+44 
-53 LALWGACAG
+53 
-62 SYTLGFHCAREF
+62 
-74 LVPFIAVA
+74 
-82 CVVFALAVFALVRG
+82 
-96 VPPTLVVLALGLA
+96 
-109 IGCALG
+109 
-115 FSATL
+115 
-120 TYETK
+120 
-125 AGQAIASPVQEWC
+125 
-138 FTAAEDARQGDF
+138 
-150 NATVRAVAIS
+150 
-160 QSSGEEHT
+160 
-168 VNVTLTKGESGIFY
+168 
-182 GDSFSATCAL
+182 
-192 SQPREASAERFYL
+192 
-205 QGIDAVSS
+205 
-213 PEAIERLDNL
+213 
-223 RSVGG
+223 
-228 VLANVRKSVIALFD
+228 
-242 GQGDVGALCQAL
+242 
-254 VCGYREQLRESDLYA
+254 
-269 ACKTVGVAH
+269 
-278 LVAVSGAH
+278 
-286 LSITCGMIASVLQAV
+286 MIASVLQVV

-337 IGMTSFLARRRRAT
+337 VGMTSFLARRRRAT

-384 IIALMPLISSWLSA
+384 IIALMPLISSWLLA
-398 APIVRRIAEPLALTL
+398 VPIVRRIAEPLALTL

-457 ASLAAPVVAPLALP
+457 ASLAAPVVAPLALSL
-471 FANGSAF
+471 ANGSSF
-478 LLAQAITIFTE
+478 LLAQAIAVFAQ

-501 SWGLAL
+501 PWGLAL
-507 SIAGPLLLWL
+507 SIAGPLLLWIS
-517 LWPQL
+517 WPQL
-522 TGATIF
+522 TGETIF

-537 AIAFVVVVPLLRPSE
+537 AIALVVIVPFFRPSE

-560 GDAFLLRS
+560 GDAFLVRS
-568 KGSAILIDTGN
+568 KGSAVLIDTGN
-579 NDALLKEALA
+579 HDTLLKEALA
-589 RQGVFHLDAVVI
+589 RQGTFHLDAVLI
-601 SHADDDHCGSLQALD
+601 THADDDHCGSLQVLD

-621 DNVLVAH
+621 DSVLVAR

-647 VVGATNVEPL
+647 VVGSSNVEPL

>member
-1 MDNER
+1 
-6 WQSFKEAACRLTMK
+6 
-20 VSVLS
+20 
-25 QHSSDA
+25 
-31 LDGSC
+31 
-36 SQGSAQRP
+36 
-44 SMPPLVVLA
+44 
-53 LALWGACAG
+53 
-62 SYTLGFHCAREF
+62 
-74 LVPFIAVA
+74 
-82 CVVFALAVFALVRG
+82 
-96 VPPTLVVLALGLA
+96 
-109 IGCALG
+109 
-115 FSATL
+115 
-120 TYETK
+120 
-125 AGQAIASPVQEWC
+125 
-138 FTAAEDARQGDF
+138 
-150 NATVRAVAIS
+150 
-160 QSSGEEHT
+160 
-168 VNVTLTKGESGIFY
+168 
-182 GDSFSATCAL
+182 
-192 SQPREASAERFYL
+192 
-205 QGIDAVSS
+205 
-213 PEAIERLDNL
+213 
-223 RSVGG
+223 
-228 VLANVRKSVIALFD
+228 
-242 GQGDVGALCQAL
+242 
-254 VCGYREQLRESDLYA
+254 
-269 ACKTVGVAH
+269 
-278 LVAVSGAH
+278 
-286 LSITCGMIASVLQAV
+286 
-301 RTPRRFSL
+301 
-309 AIQLAVLSIYL
+309 
-320 VLTGMPISAL
+320 
-330 RAAAMAV
+330 MAV
-337 IGMTSFLARRRRAT
+337 VGMTSFLARRRRAT
-351 LSALGACI
+351 LSALGSCI

-398 APIVRRIAEPLALTL
+398 VPLVRRIAEPLALTL

-420 PFSAALFSQLPLV
+420 PFSAALFSQLPLI
-433 SPVANLVV
+433 SPVINLVV

-449 TVSLVSSV
+449 SVSLVASI
-457 ASLAAPVVAPLALP
+457 ASLVAPVVAPLALSL
-471 FANGSAF
+471 ANGSSF
-478 LLAQAITIFTE
+478 LLAQAITLFAQ

-501 SWGLAL
+501 PWGLAL

-560 GDAFLLRS
+560 GDALLVRS

-579 NDALLKEALA
+579 HDALLKEALA
-589 RQGVFHLDAVVI
+589 RQGVFHLDAVII

-621 DNVLVAH
+621 DSVLVAR
-628 DAVTCE
+628 DAVSCE

-647 VVGATNVEPL
+647 VVGSANVEPL
-657 AVGDTIACGDFS
+657 SAGDTIACGDFS

-747 IRPEISLVSVGKGN
+747 IHPEISLVSVGKGN

>member
-1 MDNER
+1 
-6 WQSFKEAACRLTMK
+6 
-20 VSVLS
+20 
-25 QHSSDA
+25 
-31 LDGSC
+31 
-36 SQGSAQRP
+36 
-44 SMPPLVVLA
+44 MPPLTNLA

-74 LVPFIAVA
+74 LVPLIAAA
-82 CVVFALAVFALVRG
+82 CVVFALAVFALMRG
-96 VPPTLVVLALGLA
+96 APPTLFVLAFGLA
-109 IGCALG
+109 IGFALG

-120 TYETK
+120 AYETK
-125 AGQAIASPVQEWC
+125 SDQAIVSPVQEWC

-150 NATVRAVAIS
+150 NATVRAVARS

-168 VNVTLTKGESGIFY
+168 VNVTLPKGESGIFY

-213 PEAIERLDNL
+213 PGTIKRLDDS

-228 VLANVRKSVIALFD
+228 ILANVRKSAIALFD
-242 GQGDVGALCQAL
+242 GQEDAGALCQAL

-286 LSITCGMIASVLQAV
+286 LSIMCGMIASVLQVV

-337 IGMTSFLARRRRAT
+337 VGMTSFLARRRRAT

-398 APIVRRIAEPLALTL
+398 VSIVRRIAEPLALTL
-413 AAMVATT
+413 AAMVGTT

-449 TVSLVSSV
+449 TVSLVGSV
-457 ASLAAPVVAPLALP
+457 ASLAAPVVVPLALP
-471 FANGSAF
+471 FANGAAF
-478 LLAQAITIFTE
+478 LLAQAITIFAE

-522 TGATIF
+522 TGSTIF

-579 NDALLKEALA
+579 HDALLKEALA

-621 DNVLVAH
+621 DSVLVAH
-628 DAVTCE
+628 DAVTCD
-634 CESCESLVKSASS
+634 CESCESLIKSASS
-647 VVGATNVEPL
+647 VVGSANVKPL
-657 AVGDTIACGDFS
+657 AVGDTVTCGEFS
-669 LKVIWPHGFSD
+669 LKVIWPHKFND

-711 DQLKEMIDEG
+711 EQLKEMIDEG
-721 ALGDIDIYK
+721 TLGDIDIYK

-741 ESVVET
+741 ESVVNI
-747 IRPEISLVSVGKGN
+747 IRPEVSLVSVGEGN

-791 CEFSNDGI
+791 CEFSNDSI

>member
-1 MDNER
+1 
-6 WQSFKEAACRLTMK
+6 MK
-20 VSVLS
+20 VSVLG
-25 QHSSDA
+25 QHSSDT
-31 LDGSC
+31 LDESC
-36 SQGSAQRP
+36 PQGSAKRP
-44 SMPPLVVLA
+44 SMSPLTILA

-62 SYTLGFHCAREF
+62 SYTLGFRCAREF
-74 LVPFIAVA
+74 LVPVIVVA
-82 CVVFALAVFALVRG
+82 CVFFALAIIAFMRGAPSTLAVLV
-96 VPPTLVVLALGLA
+96 LGLV

-120 TYETK
+120 SYEAK
-125 AGQAIASPVQEWC
+125 ANQAIASPVQKWV
-138 FTAAEDARQGDF
+138 FTAEEDARQGDF
-150 NATVRAVAIS
+150 GATVRAVAYS
-160 QSSGEEHT
+160 VSSGEEHA
-168 VNVTLTKGESGIFY
+168 VSVTLPKGESGIFY
-182 GDSFSATCAL
+182 GDSFSASCAL
-192 SQPREASAERFYL
+192 SQPREASVERFYL

-213 PEAIERLDNL
+213 PGAIERLDNS
-223 RSVGG
+223 RSVGD

-254 VCGYREQLRESDLYA
+254 VCGYREQLRETDLYA

-286 LSITCGMIASVLQAV
+286 LSITCGMIAFVLQVV

-337 IGMTSFLARRRRAT
+337 VGMTSFLARRRRAT

-398 APIVRRIAEPLALTL
+398 VPIVRRIAEPLALTL

-449 TVSLVSSV
+449 TVSLVGSV

-471 FANGSAF
+471 FANGTAF
-478 LLAQAITIFTE
+478 LLAQAITIFAE

-507 SIAGPLLLWL
+507 SIAGPLLLWI

-522 TGATIF
+522 TGETIF

-537 AIAFVVVVPLLRPSE
+537 AIALVVIVPYFRPSE

-568 KGSAILIDTGN
+568 KGSAVLIDTGN
-579 NDALLKEALA
+579 NDTLLKEALA
-589 RQGVFHLDAVVI
+589 RQGIFHLDAVFI
-601 SHADDDHCGSLQALD
+601 THADDDHCGSLQALD

-621 DNVLVAH
+621 DSVLVAQ
-628 DAVTCE
+628 DAVTCD
-634 CESCESLVKSASS
+634 CESCEGLIKSALS
-647 VVGATNVEPL
+647 VVGSDNVMPL
-657 AVGDTIACGDFS
+657 VVGDTVTCGEFS

-721 ALGDIDIYK
+721 TLGDIDIYK

-741 ESVVET
+741 ESIVET

>member
-1 MDNER
+1 
-6 WQSFKEAACRLTMK
+6 
-20 VSVLS
+20 
-25 QHSSDA
+25 
-31 LDGSC
+31 
-36 SQGSAQRP
+36 
-44 SMPPLVVLA
+44 MPPLTNLA

-74 LVPFIAVA
+74 LVPLIAAA
-82 CVVFALAVFALVRG
+82 CVVFALAVFALMRG
-96 VPPTLVVLALGLA
+96 APPTLVVLAFGLA
-109 IGCALG
+109 IGFALG

-120 TYETK
+120 AYETK
-125 AGQAIASPVQEWC
+125 SDQAIVSPVQEWC

-150 NATVRAVAIS
+150 NATVRAVARS

-168 VNVTLTKGESGIFY
+168 VNVTLPKGESGIFY

-213 PEAIERLDNL
+213 PGTIKRLDDS

-228 VLANVRKSVIALFD
+228 ILANVRKSAIALFD
-242 GQGDVGALCQAL
+242 GQEDAGALCQAL

-286 LSITCGMIASVLQAV
+286 LSITCGMIASVLQVV

-337 IGMTSFLARRRRAT
+337 VGMASFLARRRRAT

-359 VVIIAISP
+359 VVIIALSP

-398 APIVRRIAEPLALTL
+398 VPIVRRIAEPLALTL
-413 AAMVATT
+413 TAMVGTT

-449 TVSLVSSV
+449 TVSLVGSI
-457 ASLAAPVVAPLALP
+457 ASLAAPVVVPLALP
-471 FANGSAF
+471 FANGAAF
-478 LLAQAITIFTE
+478 LLAQAITIFAE

-522 TGATIF
+522 TGSTIF

-537 AIAFVVVVPLLRPSE
+537 AIAFVVVVPLLRASE

-579 NDALLKEALA
+579 HDALLKEALA

-621 DNVLVAH
+621 DSVLVAH
-628 DAVTCE
+628 DAVTCD
-634 CESCESLVKSASS
+634 CESCESLIKSASS
-647 VVGATNVEPL
+647 VVGSANIEPL

-692 SLATSGG
+692 SLATSGN

-711 DQLKEMIDEG
+711 EQLKEMIDEG
-721 ALGDIDIYK
+721 TLGDIDIYK

-741 ESVVET
+741 ESVVDT
-747 IRPEISLVSVGKGN
+747 IRPEISLVSVGEGN

-780 VFRTDEMGDVS
+780 IFRTDDMGDVS

>member
-1 MDNER
+1 
-6 WQSFKEAACRLTMK
+6 MK
-20 VSVLS
+20 VSVLG
-25 QHSSDA
+25 QHSSDT
-31 LDGSC
+31 LDESC
-36 SQGSAQRP
+36 PQGSAKRP
-44 SMPPLVVLA
+44 SMSPLTILA

-62 SYTLGFHCAREF
+62 SYTLGFRCAREF
-74 LVPFIAVA
+74 LVPVIVVA
-82 CVVFALAVFALVRG
+82 CVFFALAIFAFMRGAPSTLAVLV
-96 VPPTLVVLALGLA
+96 LGLV

-120 TYETK
+120 SYEAK
-125 AGQAIASPVQEWC
+125 ANQAIASPVQKWV
-138 FTAAEDARQGDF
+138 FTAEEDARQGDF
-150 NATVRAVAIS
+150 GATVRAVAHS
-160 QSSGEEHT
+160 VSSGEEHS
-168 VNVTLTKGESGIFY
+168 VSVTLPKGERGIFY
-182 GDSFSATCAL
+182 GDSFRATCAL
-192 SQPREASAERFYL
+192 SQPREASVERFYL
-205 QGIDAVSS
+205 QGIEAVSS
-213 PEAIERLDNL
+213 PGAIERLDNL
-223 RSVGG
+223 RSVGD

-286 LSITCGMIASVLQAV
+286 LSITCGMIASALQVV

-337 IGMTSFLARRRRAT
+337 VGMTSFLARRRRAT
-351 LSALGACI
+351 LSALGSCI

-398 APIVRRIAEPLALTL
+398 VPIVRRIAEPLALTL

-457 ASLAAPVVAPLALP
+457 ASLAAPVVAPLALSL
-471 FANGSAF
+471 ANSSSF
-478 LLAQAITIFTE
+478 LLAQAITVFAQ

-494 VPVSLSV
+494 VPVSLSAT
-501 SWGLAL
+501 WGLAL
-507 SIAGPLLLWL
+507 STAGPLLLWL

-522 TGATIF
+522 TGSTIF

-579 NDALLKEALA
+579 HDALLKEALA

-601 SHADDDHCGSLQALD
+601 SHADDDHCGSLQALE

-621 DNVLVAH
+621 DSVLVAH
-628 DAVTCE
+628 DAVTCD
-634 CESCESLVKSASS
+634 CESCESLIKSASS
-647 VVGATNVEPL
+647 VVGSANIEPL

-692 SLATSGG
+692 SLATSGS

-741 ESVVET
+741 ESIVET
-747 IRPEISLVSVGKGN
+747 IHPEISLVSVGSGN

-768 QTLSLLDNVGSH
+768 KTLSLLDNVGSH

>member
-1 MDNER
+1 
-6 WQSFKEAACRLTMK
+6 MK
-20 VSVLS
+20 VSVLG
-25 QHSSDA
+25 QHSSDT
-31 LDGSC
+31 LDESC
-36 SQGSAQRP
+36 PQGSAKRP
-44 SMPPLVVLA
+44 SMSPLTILA

-74 LVPFIAVA
+74 LVPFIVVA

-96 VPPTLVVLALGLA
+96 APPTLAVLALGLV

-120 TYETK
+120 SYEAK
-125 AGQAIASPVQEWC
+125 ANQAIASPVQKWV
-138 FTAAEDARQGDF
+138 FTAEEDARQGDF
-150 NATVRAVAIS
+150 GATVRAVAYS
-160 QSSGEEHT
+160 ASSGEEHA
-168 VNVTLTKGESGIFY
+168 VSVTLPKGEGDIFY

-213 PEAIERLDNL
+213 PEAIEQLDNL
-223 RSVGG
+223 RSVGD

-286 LSITCGMIASVLQAV
+286 LSITCGMIASVLQVV

-337 IGMTSFLARRRRAT
+337 VGMTSFLARRRRAT

-398 APIVRRIAEPLALTL
+398 VPIVRRIAEPLALTL

-471 FANGSAF
+471 FANGTAF
-478 LLAQAITIFTE
+478 LLAQAITIFAE

-507 SIAGPLLLWL
+507 SIAGPLLLWI

-522 TGATIF
+522 TGETIF

-560 GDAFLLRS
+560 GDAFLVRS

-579 NDALLKEALA
+579 HDTLLKEALA
-589 RQGVFHLDAVVI
+589 RQGTFHLDAVLI
-601 SHADDDHCGSLQALD
+601 THADDDHCGSLQALD

-621 DNVLVAH
+621 DSVLVAH
-628 DAVTCE
+628 DAVTCD
-634 CESCESLVKSASS
+634 CESCESLIKSASS
-647 VVGATNVEPL
+647 VVGSANIEPL

-692 SLATSGG
+692 SLATSVG

>member
-1 MDNER
+1 MR
-6 WQSFKEAACRLTMK
+6 GA
-20 VSVLS
+20 
-25 QHSSDA
+25 
-31 LDGSC
+31 
-36 SQGSAQRP
+36 P
-44 SMPPLVVLA
+44 S
-53 LALWGACAG
+53 
-62 SYTLGFHCAREF
+62 T
-74 LVPFIAVA
+74 
-82 CVVFALAVFALVRG
+82 LAVL
-96 VPPTLVVLALGLA
+96 TLGLA

-120 TYETK
+120 SYITK
-125 AGQAIASPVQEWC
+125 ADQVIASPVQEWC
-138 FTAAEDARQGDF
+138 FTAEEDARQGDF
-150 NATVRAVAIS
+150 GATVHVVAHS
-160 QSSGEEHT
+160 ELNGEEHA
-168 VNVTLTKGESGIFY
+168 VSVTLPKGESDIFY

-192 SQPREASAERFYL
+192 SQPREASAERFFF
-205 QGIDAVSS
+205 QGTDAVSS
-213 PEAIERLDNL
+213 PGAIERLDNSCSL
-223 RSVGG
+223 GG
-228 VLANVRKSVIALFD
+228 VLANVRKSAIALFD
-242 GQGDVGALCQAL
+242 GQGDTDALCQAL
-254 VCGYREQLRESDLYA
+254 VCGYRDLYA
-269 ACKTVGVAH
+269 ACKTVGAAH

-286 LSITCGMIASVLQAV
+286 LSITCGMIASMLQV
-301 RTPRRFSL
+301 IRTSRRLSL

-320 VLTGMPISAL
+320 LLTGMPISAL

-337 IGMTSFLARRRRAT
+337 VGMMSFLARRRRAT

-359 VVIIAISP
+359 VVIITISP

-384 IIALMPLISSWLSA
+384 IIALMPLISSWLSDI
-398 APIVRRIAEPLALTL
+398 PIVRRIAEPLALTL

-449 TVSLVSSV
+449 SVSLVGSV
-457 ASLAAPVVAPLALP
+457 ASLAAPAVAPIALP
-471 FANGSAF
+471 FANGAAF
-478 LLAQAITIFTE
+478 LLAQAITIFAE

-501 SWGLAL
+501 PWGLAL
-507 SIAGPLLLWL
+507 SIAGPFLLWL

-528 AMGSAACAC
+528 AIGSAACAC
-537 AIAFVVVVPLLRPSE
+537 AIALVVVVPLFRPSE

-560 GDAFLLRS
+560 GDAFLVRS

-579 NDALLKEALA
+579 HDTLLKEALA
-589 RQGVFHLDAVVI
+589 RQGIFHLDAVLI
-601 SHADDDHCGSLQALD
+601 THADDDHCGSLQALD

-621 DNVLVAH
+621 DSVLVAR
-628 DAVTCE
+628 DALTCD
-634 CESCESLVKSASS
+634 CESCESLIKNASS
-647 VVGATNVEPL
+647 VVGSTNIEPL
-657 AVGDTIACGDFS
+657 AVGDAIACGDFS

-692 SLATSGG
+692 SLATSEGM
-699 TWTALFCGDAES
+699 WTTLFCGDAES
-711 DQLKEMIDEG
+711 DQLKEIIDEG
-721 ALGDIDIYK
+721 ELGDIDIYK

-741 ESVVET
+741 EGVVEV
-747 IRPEISLVSVGKGN
+747 IRPEISLVSVGEGN

>member
-1 MDNER
+1 MR
-6 WQSFKEAACRLTMK
+6 A
-20 VSVLS
+20 SVLG
-25 QHSSDA
+25 QHSSDT
-31 LDGSC
+31 LDDPC
-36 SQGSAQRP
+36 DQGSIKRP
-44 SMPPLVVLA
+44 SMPPFTILA

-62 SYTLGFHCAREF
+62 SYTMGFRCAQEF
-74 LVPFIAVA
+74 LVPLIFVA
-82 CVVFALAVFALVRG
+82 CVFFALAIVALMRG
-96 VPPTLVVLALGLA
+96 APPTLAVLTLGLA
-109 IGCALG
+109 IGCVLG

-120 TYETK
+120 SYITK
-125 AGQAIASPVQEWC
+125 ADQVIASPVQEWC
-138 FTAAEDARQGDF
+138 FTAEEDARQGDF
-150 NATVRAVAIS
+150 GATVHVVAHS
-160 QSSGEEHT
+160 ELNGEEHA
-168 VNVTLTKGESGIFY
+168 VSVTLPKGESDIFY

-192 SQPREASAERFYL
+192 SQPREASAERFYF
-205 QGIDAVSS
+205 QGTDAVSS
-213 PEAIERLDNL
+213 PGAIEQLDNS

-228 VLANVRKSVIALFD
+228 VLANVRKSAIALFD
-242 GQGDVGALCQAL
+242 GQGDTDALCQAL
-254 VCGYREQLRESDLYA
+254 VCGYREQLRDSDLYA

-286 LSITCGMIASVLQAV
+286 LSITCGMIASALQVV
-301 RTPRRFSL
+301 RTPRRLSL
-309 AIQLAVLSIYL
+309 AIQLAVISIYL
-320 VLTGMPISAL
+320 LLTGMPISAL
-330 RAAAMAV
+330 RAAAMAIV
-337 IGMTSFLARRRRAT
+337 GMMSFLARRRRTT

-359 VVIIAISP
+359 VVIITISP

-398 APIVRRIAEPLALTL
+398 VPIVRRIAEPLALML
-413 AAMVATT
+413 AAMAATT

-449 TVSLVSSV
+449 SVSLVGSV

-471 FANGSAF
+471 FANGAAF
-478 LLAQAITIFTE
+478 LLAQAITIFAE

-501 SWGLAL
+501 PWGLAL

-528 AMGSAACAC
+528 AIGSAACAC
-537 AIAFVVVVPLLRPSE
+537 AIALVVVVPLFRPSE

-560 GDAFLLRS
+560 GDAFLVKS
-568 KGSAILIDTGN
+568 KGSAVLIDTGN
-579 NDALLKEALA
+579 HDTLLKEALA
-589 RQGVFHLDAVVI
+589 RQGIFHLNAVLI
-601 SHADDDHCGSLQALD
+601 THADDDHCGSLQALD

-621 DNVLVAH
+621 DSVLVAR
-628 DAVTCE
+628 DALTCD
-634 CESCESLVKSASS
+634 CESCENLIESASS
-647 VVGATNVEPL
+647 VVGFANVEAL

-692 SLATSGG
+692 SLATSEGM
-699 TWTALFCGDAES
+699 WTTLFCGDAES
-711 DQLKEMIDEG
+711 DQLKEIIDEG
-721 ALGDIDIYK
+721 ELGDIDIYK

-741 ESVVET
+741 ESVVEV
-747 IRPEISLVSVGKGN
+747 IRPEISLVSVGEGN

-768 QTLSLLDNVGSH
+768 QTLSLLDSVGSH